1 MIYNPSLISGSLT
14 PPAPWAWPL
23 ARLVMCREL
32 VAATRSLG
40 PASPPARERTSCVGM
55 MQAVGDNLSFPNIPV
70 TMILILDCVLYWK
83 SHRCRRW
90 KASFSCR
97 FPSSSPPSFPPPSL
111 SFQKAAVISRA
122 HASLWG

>member
-14 PPAPWAWPL
+14 PPAPQAWPL
-23 ARLVMCREL
+23 ARLVMRREL

-40 PASPPARERTSCVGM
+40 PASPRSQGENFMCGM
-55 MQAVGDNLSFPNIPV
+55 MRAAGDNLSFPNIPV

-83 SHRCRRW
+83 SHGCRRW

-97 FPSSSPPSFPPPSL
+97 FPFSSPPSFPPPSL

-122 HASLWG
+122 HTSL